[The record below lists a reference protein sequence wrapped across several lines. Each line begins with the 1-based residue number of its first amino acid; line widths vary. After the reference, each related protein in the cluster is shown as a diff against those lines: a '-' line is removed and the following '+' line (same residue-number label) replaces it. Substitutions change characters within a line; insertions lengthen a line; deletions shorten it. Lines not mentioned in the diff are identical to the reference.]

1 MKTHITVAHSPDSDD
16 AFMFYGLAS
25 GNVDTGGIVIDQVLS
40 DIETLNRAAFDG
52 KYEVTAVSFHAYAHL
67 VDKYALLP
75 HGASMGDKYGPIV
88 VAPAFAPQGSPGS
101 YGAAGSAFAPKELSG
116 SYGAAGSA
124 FAPKESSGS
133 YGAAGVPGVTGVKGS
148 RIAIPGTLTTAYL
161 TLRIYEPDFEYVVVP
176 FDEIQQAVLAGKAE
190 AGLLIHEGQL
200 TYQDEGLRKIVDLG
214 EWWAERTG
222 GLPLPLGGNI
232 IRRDLGPQ
240 MIAKVSK
247 MLHDSIAYALSHR
260 PEAVEYALQFGRGL
274 DRAKTD
280 RFVGM
285 YVNDLTLAYGERG
298 RQGLERLMA
307 DAYERGLIPQRVP
320 VEFAG
325 DPELTE
331 TTGIEV

>member
-1 MKTHITVAHSPDSDD
+1 MSAPRITVAHSPDSDD

-25 GNVDTGGIVIDQVLS
+25 GNVDTGGIVVDQVLS

-52 KYEVTAVSFHAYAHL
+52 QYEVTAVSFHAYAHL

-88 VAPAFAPQGSPGS
+88 VSRQGG
-101 YGAAGSAFAPKELSG
+101 GIDR
-116 SYGAAGSA
+116 
-124 FAPKESSGS
+124 
-133 YGAAGVPGVTGVKGS
+133 VKGS

-161 TLRIYEPDFEYVVVP
+161 SLRIYEPDFQYVVVP
-176 FDEIQQAVLAGKAE
+176 FDQIQQAVLDGKAD

-232 IRRDLGPQ
+232 IRRDLGPE

-247 MLHDSIAYALSHR
+247 LLHDSIAYALSHR
-260 PEAVEYALQFGRGL
+260 EQAVEYALQFGRGL
-274 DRAKTD
+274 DRVKTD

-285 YVNDLTLAYGERG
+285 YVNELTLAYGERG
-298 RQGLERLMA
+298 RKGLERLMS
-307 DAYERGLIPQRVP
+307 DAFQRGLIPQPVA
-320 VEFAG
+320 VEFAA
-325 DPELTE
+325 
-331 TTGIEV
+331 

>member
-1 MKTHITVAHSPDSDD
+1 MTQTRITVAHSPDSDD

-25 GNVDTGGIVIDQVLS
+25 GHVDAGGLVVDQVLA

-67 VDKYALLP
+67 MDRYALLP
-75 HGASMGDKYGPIV
+75 HGASMGDRYGPIV
-88 VAPAFAPQGSPGS
+88 VSREQGVSQVK
-101 YGAAGSAFAPKELSG
+101 AA
-116 SYGAAGSA
+116 
-124 FAPKESSGS
+124 
-133 YGAAGVPGVTGVKGS
+133 

-161 TLRIYEPDFEYVVVP
+161 ALRLYEPEFEYVVVP
-176 FDEIQQAVLAGKAE
+176 FDRIQQAVLDGQAE

-200 TYQDEGLRKIVDLG
+200 TYQDEGLKKIVDLG

-232 IRRDLGPQ
+232 IRRDLGPAL
-240 MIAKVSK
+240 IAKVSK

-260 PEAVEYALQFGRGL
+260 AEAVEYALQFGRGL

-285 YVNDLTLAYGERG
+285 YVNDLTLSYGERG
-298 RQGLERLMA
+298 KRGLERLMSE
-307 DAYERGLIPQRVP
+307 AYERKLIPQRVA
-320 VEFAG
+320 VEFAA
-325 DPELTE
+325 
-331 TTGIEV
+331 

>member
-1 MKTHITVAHSPDSDD
+1 VRPHAVRDATTYNNTIMSSNKITIAHSPDSDD

-25 GNVDTGGIVIDQVLS
+25 GHIDTGGLAVEQVLS

-67 VDKYALLP
+67 LDNYALLP

-88 VAPAFAPQGSPGS
+88 VAPAFTPAQSSRSFGEASPS
-101 YGAAGSAFAPKELSG
+101 YDD
-116 SYGAAGSA
+116 
-124 FAPKESSGS
+124 
-133 YGAAGVPGVTGVKGS
+133 GVKGR

-161 TLRIYEPDFEYVVVP
+161 TLRLYEPDFQFVVVP
-176 FDEIQQAVLAGKAE
+176 FDRIQQAVLDGEAQ

-200 TYQDEGLRKIVDLG
+200 TYQDEGLKKVVDLG

-232 IRRDLGPQ
+232 IRRDLGPE
-240 MIAKVSK
+240 MIAQVSR

-260 PEAVEYALQFGRGL
+260 AEAVEYAQQFGRGL
-274 DRAKTD
+274 DKARTD

-298 RQGLERLMA
+298 RLGLERLMA
-307 DAYERGLIPQRVP
+307 DAYQSGLIPQKVP
-320 VEFAG
+320 VEFAA
-325 DPELTE
+325 
-331 TTGIEV
+331 

>member
-1 MKTHITVAHSPDSDD
+1 MRITVAHSPDSDD
-16 AFMFYGLAS
+16 AFMFFGFAS
-25 GNVDTGGIVIDQVLS
+25 GNVDTGGIQIDQVLS

-52 KYEVTAVSFHAYAHL
+52 RYEVTAVSFHAYAHL

-88 VAPAFAPQGSPGS
+88 VAPAFAR
-101 YGAAGSAFAPKELSG
+101 GADRSAK
-116 SYGAAGSA
+116 
-124 FAPKESSGS
+124 
-133 YGAAGVPGVTGVKGS
+133 GVKGR

-161 TLRIYEPDFEYVVVP
+161 ALQIYEPDFEYVVVP
-176 FDEIQQAVLAGKAE
+176 FDQIQQAVLDGKAD

-232 IRRDLGPQ
+232 IRRDLGAET
-240 MIAKVSK
+240 IAKVSK

-260 PEAVEYALQFGRGL
+260 AEAVEYALQFGRGL

-285 YVNDLTLAYGERG
+285 YVNDLTLAYGDRG
-298 RQGLERLMA
+298 RSGLERLMS
-307 DAYERGLIPQRVP
+307 DAFERGLIPKRVP
-320 VEFAG
+320 VEFAA
-325 DPELTE
+325 
-331 TTGIEV
+331 

>member
-1 MKTHITVAHSPDSDD
+1 MTEQRITVAHSPDSDD

-25 GNVDTGGIVIDQVLS
+25 GNVDTGGIIVDQVLS

-67 VDKYALLP
+67 VDRYALLP

-88 VAPAFAPQGSPGS
+88 VTRSDAP
-101 YGAAGSAFAPKELSG
+101 
-116 SYGAAGSA
+116 
-124 FAPKESSGS
+124 
-133 YGAAGVPGVTGVKGS
+133 TNGVKGT

-161 TLRIYEPDFEYVVVP
+161 SLRIYEPDFQYVVVP
-176 FDEIQQAVLAGKAE
+176 FDQIQQAVLEGKAE

-214 EWWAERTG
+214 EWWSERTG

-232 IRRDLGPQ
+232 IRRDLGAE

-247 MLHDSIAYALSHR
+247 LLHDSIAYALSHR
-260 PEAVEYALQFGRGL
+260 QEAVEYALQFGRGL

-298 RQGLERLMA
+298 RKGLERLLN

-320 VEFAG
+320 VEFAA
-325 DPELTE
+325 
-331 TTGIEV
+331 